1 MSMFDRLF
9 GRARRVT
16 EDSAT
21 VELPVARGPALRVGN
36 VQGLG
41 ARERQEDS
49 FAVCNASDPDALARQ
64 GLFAVVA
71 DGMGGMDDGNEA
83 SEAAVEAMV
92 HLFHALLEEG
102 DVPQQLREGVLAVS
116 DGVFQRFQG
125 RSGTTAVAVRVLG
138 AELHWL
144 SVGDSAIFL
153 KRGECVFQLNREHT
167 CLNDLYLE
175 ELRREPIQ
183 RERAEQDEDAR
194 RLTAFVGMDHLDR
207 VDQSLRPWR
216 LEPGDVLLLCSDG
229 ISGVLTVPELK
240 EAMSLPPEEGCRLL
254 ETMVREKALPAQDNY
269 TGVLIAYQSDKTGER

>member
-21 VELPVARGPALRVGN
+21 VELPVARGPARRVGH
-36 VQGLG
+36 VPGLG

-102 DVPQQLREGVLAVS
+102 DIPQQLREGVLAVS

-254 ETMVREKALPAQDNY
+254 ETMVLEKALPAQDNY